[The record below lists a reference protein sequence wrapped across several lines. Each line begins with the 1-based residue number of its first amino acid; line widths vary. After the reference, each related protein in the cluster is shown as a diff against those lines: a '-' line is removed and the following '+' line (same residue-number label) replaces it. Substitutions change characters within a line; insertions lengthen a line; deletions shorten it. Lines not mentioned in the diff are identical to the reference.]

1 MGAIAAAT
9 APAAGAQRTSV
20 GEATGGHAGGAE
32 GAGDGNHSDGVSGR
46 SGDDLGM
53 NWGPIDG
60 MRLGGGWRRRGF
72 SGVNR
77 AHARASWLGV
87 AGPEWLASIFP
98 EHLRVHGPLA
108 NDHYLYLLPSPR

>member
-1 MGAIAAAT
+1 MGAIAAAS

-77 AHARASWLGV
+77 AHARASCLGV
-87 AGPEWLASIFP
+87 ALASN
-98 EHLRVHGPLA
+98 LSRASSSSSRA
-108 NDHYLYLLPSPR
+108 NNHYLYLLPSSRK